1 MDTPNKIGFIC
12 PECGGEKVARTIHCS
27 PPPLLFGSQIETD
40 PWLGVLEV
48 IVCDGCGYHV
58 PAHLGE
64 RWDGLTETTAEEE
77 WQRVYRDAA
86 LREALP

>member
-1 MDTPNKIGFIC
+1 MDGPSHSAFIC
-12 PECGGEKVARTIHCS
+12 PECGSGKVARTIQRS

-48 IVCDGCGYHV
+48 IVCGGCGYHV

-64 RWDGLTETTAEEE
+64 RWDGLTETTTEDE
-77 WQRVYRDAA
+77 WQRVYRDAS
-86 LREALP
+86 LRETLP